1 MSNNNEIQLE
11 LTQEQ
16 LSFLEDFGGRCENPS
31 VSDTSKASVLRCLLR
46 LFQEM
51 EADVHGVQT
60 EDELLCRLLNA

>member
-1 MSNNNEIQLE
+1 MSNNKEIQVE

-16 LSFLEDFGGRCENPS
+16 FSFLENFGGRCEDS
-31 VSDTSKASVLRCLLR
+31 GGSDISKASVLRCLLR

-60 EDELLCRLLNA
+60 EDELLYRLLNT